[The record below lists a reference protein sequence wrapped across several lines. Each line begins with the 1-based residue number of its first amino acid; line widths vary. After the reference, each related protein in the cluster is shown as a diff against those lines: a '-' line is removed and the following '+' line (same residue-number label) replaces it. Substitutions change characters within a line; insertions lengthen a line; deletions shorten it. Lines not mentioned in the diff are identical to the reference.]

1 MGYFIFNKLDEHKK
15 KTNQRT
21 AINNLLWHE
30 SNKNKAFDYWNAAAA
45 GVTGSLAPG
54 CGLWTNVGIALG
66 GTAFT
71 DGPNPIA
78 LSGAGVASGLS
89 GAFGK
94 FAPIGVDKIIDDNS
108 VPGLAYDIIGAGD
121 FEFINGFVKDG
132 LNSLPKDEKG
142 NEK

>member
-1 MGYFIFNKLDEHKK
+1 MSTRK

-30 SNKNKAFDYWNAAAA
+30 SNKNKAFDYWSAAAA
-45 GVTGSLAPG
+45 RATGRLAPG
-54 CGLWTNVGIALG
+54 RGLWTNVGIALG

-71 DGPNPIA
+71 DGPDPVA

-94 FAPIGVDKIIDDNS
+94 FAPNGVDKIIGDNS
-108 VPGLAYDIIGAGD
+108 VPGLA
-121 FEFINGFVKDG
+121 
-132 LNSLPKDEKG
+132 
-142 NEK
+142 

>member
-1 MGYFIFNKLDEHKK
+1 
-15 KTNQRT
+15 
-21 AINNLLWHE
+21 
-30 SNKNKAFDYWNAAAA
+30 
-45 GVTGSLAPG
+45 
-54 CGLWTNVGIALG
+54 LG

-71 DGPNPIA
+71 DGPDPVA

-108 VPGLAYDIIGAGD
+108 VPGLAYDIIGAGG

>member
-1 MGYFIFNKLDEHKK
+1 MGYLIFNKLDEHKK
-15 KTNQRT
+15 KINQRT

-30 SNKNKAFDYWNAAAA
+30 SNKNEAFDYWSAAAA

-54 CGLWTNVGIALG
+54 CGLWTKVGIALG